1 MMSFLFRHIM
11 KRMLLNFIILFVL
24 FYVLGSVIDII
35 VNLDEFD
42 KAARLLAK
50 GDGVVDRVSALLSV
64 AFKFEGP
71 RFFQVF
77 AYLHGVIAVGAMAF
91 TASTMWKSR
100 EFVAM
105 MAAGISLRIV
115 AAPFIL
121 VSVLVSLLALAN
133 QEYILPEVA
142 PALLR
147 EHHESSKKSASSFSI
162 PFTPD
167 KNGTLLIAPS
177 FHPSKSQL
185 EKPTFLIRDTRGRMV
200 RQVKATNAQ
209 WDEQSN
215 SGWLLKDGKAIDIQ
229 FDEDTEYA
237 EISSPE
243 PISFYATDLSPHI
256 LTLHRYGQF
265 VSMLSMSQLNS
276 MLDSAGTF
284 DKPLLKRHWY
294 ARFATIILN
303 AMAMIIVI
311 PLFVTRDDIALSK
324 QAVYCG
330 GISIFILFGGVVFML
345 MPVGGLPSIVSV
357 FIPAIV
363 LLPVALIRLVTIR
376 T

>member
-1 MMSFLFRHIM
+1 MV
-11 KRMLLNFIILFVL
+11 LNFTILFVL
-24 FYVLGSVIDII
+24 FYVLGAVIDII

-42 KAARLLAK
+42 KAARLLANS
-50 GDGVVDRVSALLSV
+50 DGVVDRISSLFSV

-77 AYLHGVIAVGAMAF
+77 AYLHGVIAIGAMAF

-105 MAAGISLRIV
+105 MAAGISLRLV

-121 VSVLVSLLALAN
+121 ISLFVSFLALAN

-147 EHHESSKKSASSFSI
+147 EHHESSKESASSFAI

-177 FHPSKSQL
+177 FHPSSGELDQ
-185 EKPTFLIRDTRGRMV
+185 PTFLIRDARGRMV
-200 RQVKATNAQ
+200 RQVKATNAL
-209 WDEQSN
+209 WDGQSN
-215 SGWLLKDGKAIDIQ
+215 SGWILQDGRAIVIQ

-243 PISFYATDLSPHI
+243 PIDFYETDLSPHI

-311 PLFVTRDDIALSK
+311 PLFVTRDDVVLSK

-330 GISIFILFGGVVFML
+330 GISIFVLFGGVVFML
-345 MPVGGLPSIVSV
+345 MPIGGLPSMVSV
-357 FIPAIV
+357 FLPAIV
-363 LLPVALIRLVTIR
+363 LLPVALIRLLTIR

>member
-11 KRMLLNFIILFVL
+11 KRMLLNFTILFVL
-24 FYVLGSVIDII
+24 FYVLGAVIDII

-42 KAARLLAK
+42 KAARLLAE
-50 GDGVVDRVSALLSV
+50 DEGVIGRVSSMLSV

-71 RFFQVF
+71 RFFQVY
-77 AYLHGVIAVGAMAF
+77 AYLHGVIAIGAMAF

-105 MAAGISLRIV
+105 MAAGISLRLV

-121 VSVLVSLLALAN
+121 VSVLVSLVALAN
-133 QEYILPEVA
+133 QEYIHPEVA

-147 EHHESSKKSASSFSI
+147 EHHESSKDSASSFAI

-177 FHPSKSQL
+177 FHPAEGAL
-185 EKPTFLIRDTRGRMV
+185 NKPTFLIRDARGRMV
-200 RQVKATNAQ
+200 RQVKAENAL
-209 WDEQSN
+209 WDDQSN
-215 SGWLLKDGKAIDIQ
+215 SGWQLHNGKAIDIQ

-243 PISFYATDLSPHI
+243 PIEFYETDLSPHI

-311 PLFVTRDDIALSK
+311 PLFVTRDEIALSK

-330 GISIFILFGGVVFML
+330 GISIIILFGGVVFML
-345 MPVGGLPSIVSV
+345 MPVGGLPSMVSV
-357 FIPAIV
+357 FLPAIV
-363 LLPVALIRLVTIR
+363 LLPVGLIRLVTIR

>member
-1 MMSFLFRHIM
+1 MSFLFKHIM
-11 KRMLLNFIILFVL
+11 KRTLLNFIILFVL
-24 FYVLGSVIDII
+24 FYVLGAVIDII

-50 GDGVVDRVSALLSV
+50 DDGLVSRVVALCMV

-77 AYLHGVIAVGAMAF
+77 AYLHGVIAIGAMAF

-105 MAAGISLRIV
+105 MAAGISLRRV
-115 AAPFIL
+115 AAPFII
-121 VSVLVSLLALAN
+121 VSVFVSMLALAN
-133 QEYILPEVA
+133 QEYMLPEVA

-147 EHHESSKKSASSFSI
+147 EHHESSKDSASSFAV

-167 KNGTLLIAPS
+167 KNGTLLIAPR
-177 FHPSKSQL
+177 FNPSIGEL
-185 EKPTFLIRDTRGRMV
+185 EKPAFLIRDSRGRMV
-200 RQVKATNAQ
+200 RQVKATNAL

-215 SGWLLKDGKAIDIQ
+215 SGWVLQNGKAINIQ
-229 FDEDTEYA
+229 FDEETESA

-243 PISFYATDLSPHI
+243 QIEFFATDLSPHI

-265 VSMLSMSQLNS
+265 VSMLSMSQLDS

-311 PLFVTRDDIALSK
+311 PLFVTRDEIALSK
-324 QAVYCG
+324 QAVLCG
-330 GISIFILFGGVVFML
+330 GISILILFGGVVFML
-345 MPVGGLPSIVSV
+345 MPIGGLPSMVSV
-357 FIPAIV
+357 FLPTIV
-363 LLPVALIRLVTIR
+363 LLPIALIRLVTIR

>member
-1 MMSFLFRHIM
+1 
-11 KRMLLNFIILFVL
+11 MLLNFIILFVL
-24 FYVLGSVIDII
+24 FYILGAVIDII

-42 KAARLLAK
+42 KAARMLAK
-50 GDGVVDRVSALLSV
+50 GDGFVDRVLALLSV

-77 AYLHGVIAVGAMAF
+77 AYLHGVIAIGAMAF

-105 MAAGISLRIV
+105 MAAGISLRLV
-115 AAPFIL
+115 SAPFIL

-147 EHHESSKKSASSFSI
+147 EHHESSREHASSFAI

-167 KNGTLLIAPS
+167 KNGTLLISPS
-177 FHPSKSQL
+177 FHPAEGVLS
-185 EKPTFLIRDTRGRMV
+185 KPTFLIRDARGRMV
-200 RQVKATNAQ
+200 RQVKAANAV
-209 WDEQSN
+209 WDELTN
-215 SGWLLKDGKAIDIQ
+215 SGWLLEEGRAIDIQ

-243 PISFYATDLSPHI
+243 HIEFYETDLSPHI

-294 ARFATIILN
+294 ARFATILLN

-311 PLFVTRDDIALSK
+311 PLFVTRDEITLSK

-330 GISIFILFGGVVFML
+330 GLSIFILFGGVVFML
-345 MPVGGLPSIVSV
+345 MPITGLPPIVSV
-357 FIPAIV
+357 FLPAIV
-363 LLPVALIRLVTIR
+363 LLPVALIRIVTIH